1 MVQSFKV
8 EYPEVL
14 LSCIASAEGKARA
27 FSDFGLEVIILKPL
41 WHGAFA
47 SLVSAYSSKVIILTQ
62 LLVLYVWS
70 GIQKLGKKLHRYLEN
85 DRGDLGDLPDC
96 CPH

>member
-1 MVQSFKV
+1 M
-8 EYPEVL
+8 VL
-14 LSCIASAEGKARA
+14 LRHWSLPRA
-27 FSDFGLEVIILKPL
+27 L
-41 WHGAFA
+41 
-47 SLVSAYSSKVIILTQ
+47 KVIILTQ